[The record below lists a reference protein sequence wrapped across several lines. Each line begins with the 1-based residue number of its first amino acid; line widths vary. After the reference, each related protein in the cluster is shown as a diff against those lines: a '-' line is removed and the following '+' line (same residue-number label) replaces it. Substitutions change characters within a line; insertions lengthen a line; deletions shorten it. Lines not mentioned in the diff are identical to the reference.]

1 MRFLKEPLLHFVALG
16 MAIFAGYAWLSD
28 GGSARHIVVT
38 RGQQNSLIAS
48 FERAWQRP
56 PAPEEFNGLLRD
68 FIRQEIAY
76 READQMELDRND
88 IVIQR
93 RLRQKLELLTEDLA
107 AMAPPTGEELD
118 AWYRE
123 HAESYRT
130 EPRYSFEQIFFSTDI
145 RGDRARGDLVATLA
159 ALESGSGSS
168 DAIEAGDAISLP
180 QRLRDAPR
188 FEIEATF
195 GHEFADALETLPT
208 DAWSGPVKSGFGL
221 HLVRIS
227 QRVESRIPA
236 LAEVEQRVSDDLLAD
251 RRRRAVD
258 ALYERLAANY
268 TITVEPLDAPQG

>member
-1 MRFLKEPLLHFVALG
+1 MRFLKEPLLHFIVLG

-28 GGSARHIVVT
+28 GGAARHIVVT
-38 RGQQNSLIAS
+38 RGQQESLIAS

-56 PAPEEFNGLLRD
+56 PTPEEFDGLLRD

-118 AWYRE
+118 AWYSE
-123 HAESYRT
+123 HAASYRT
-130 EPRYSFEQIFFSTDI
+130 EPRYSFEQIYFSADL
-145 RGDRARGDLVATLA
+145 RGDHTREDLLATLA
-159 ALESGSGSS
+159 ALESGNESS
-168 DAIEAGDAISLP
+168 DAIDAGDAISLP
-180 QRLRDAPR
+180 QKMRDAPR
-188 FEIEATF
+188 FEVAATF
-195 GHEFADALETLPT
+195 GGEFADALETLPIG
-208 DAWSGPVKSGFGL
+208 AWSGPVKSGYGL
-221 HLVRIS
+221 HLVRLS

-236 LAEVEQRVSDDLLAD
+236 LADVEQRVSNDLLTD

-258 ALYERLAANY
+258 ALYDRLAENY
-268 TITVEPLDAPQG
+268 TITVESLDEPQG